1 MKTLI
6 VGLGIQG
13 KKRQSSLR
21 KKEFICSVDP
31 YSKKA
36 KYKYIEEVPSNL
48 YDTVFICT
56 PDKEKIKVIEHC
68 IKNKKNCLIE
78 KPFPICRKKKMKN
91 LEKLSN
97 KNKVVCYVAYN
108 HRFEPHIIKIKD
120 HLKSKKLGK
129 IYSCKLFYGNGTSQ
143 LVKKSKWKDKGL
155 GVVVDLSTHLLDMCN
170 YWFGLRQKI
179 FSNISVDKFENK
191 SPDNALIYEKINNI
205 KFQLEATYCM
215 WKNDF
220 FCDIIAEKGSVHMS
234 SLCKWD
240 KTILKIRTRIFPSG
254 RPYEKIISIKSK
266 DRTWNSELIHFK
278 RLIKLKKN
286 NNFIKDIWINNN
298 LINFK
303 KILRDK

>member
-1 MKTLI
+1 MKVII
-6 VGLGIQG
+6 VGYGIQG
-13 KKRQSSLR
+13 RKRQLSL
-21 KKEFICSVDP
+21 KKNEFICSIDP

-36 KYKYIEEVPSNL
+36 KYKNINEVPSNL

-56 PDKEKIKVIEHC
+56 PDKEKIKIIEFC

-78 KPFPICRKKKMKN
+78 KPFPICTQNKIKY

-97 KNKVVCYVAYN
+97 KNKVVIYVAYN

-120 HLKSKKLGK
+120 YLKSKKLGR
-129 IYSCKLFYGNGTSQ
+129 IFSCKLFYGNGTSK

-170 YWFGLRQKI
+170 YWFGFKKKV

-191 SPDNALIYEKINNI
+191 SPDNALLYEKIDNI
-205 KFQLEATYCM
+205 KFQLEVTYCM

-240 KTILKIRTRIFPSG
+240 KTILKIRTRILPSG
-254 RPYEKIISIKSK
+254 RPHEKNISLKSK
-266 DRTWNSELIHFK
+266 DVTWKSELIYFRK
-278 RLIKLKKN
+278 LIKFKKN
-286 NNFIKDIWINNN
+286 NDLNKDIWINNN

-303 KILRDK
+303 KILKVR